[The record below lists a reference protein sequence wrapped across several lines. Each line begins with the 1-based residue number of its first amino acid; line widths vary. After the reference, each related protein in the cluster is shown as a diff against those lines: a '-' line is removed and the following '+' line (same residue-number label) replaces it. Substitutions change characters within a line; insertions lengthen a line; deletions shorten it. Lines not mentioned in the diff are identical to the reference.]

1 MYLGQG
7 RALVLPAWGDAFFET
22 LFGAT
27 VQKVV
32 WPDLLTLCVYSRH
45 ARADNVGF
53 VKLLSEWLLWQQ
65 VFFCVYTFHLKS
77 PKASITQRLICICK
91 HSM

>member
-65 VFFCVYTFHLKS
+65 VFSLCVQFS
-77 PKASITQRLICICK
+77 PKVTKS
-91 HSM
+91 